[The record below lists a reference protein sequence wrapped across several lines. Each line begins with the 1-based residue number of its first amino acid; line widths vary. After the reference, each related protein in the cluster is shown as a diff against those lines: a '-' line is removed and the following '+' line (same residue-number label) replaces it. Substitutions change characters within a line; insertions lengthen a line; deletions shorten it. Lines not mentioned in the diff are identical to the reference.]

1 MNPPYE
7 IRTMPDGEHWISLER
22 LRDTIRDQRI
32 SQRLTPFQEESL
44 MMAATLVDA
53 LLLEVG
59 VERVDQHITLT
70 TQ

>member
-1 MNPPYE
+1 MNQPYE

-32 SQRLTPFQEESL
+32 SRTLTPFQEESL

-59 VERVDQHITLT
+59 VERVDQHITLN

>member
-1 MNPPYE
+1 MNQPYE

-22 LRDTIRDQRI
+22 LRDTIRAQRI
-32 SQRLTPFQEESL
+32 SQRLTPFQQESL

-53 LLLEVG
+53 LLLEAG